1 MKRLTEWIHKQDP
14 YICCLQETHLFR
26 PRDTHRPRARGWEK
40 EFYGNG
46 NQKKAG
52 LTILI
57 SDEINLKI
65 KTVR

>member
-14 YICCLQETHLFR
+14 YICCLQETHVFR
-26 PRDTHRPRARGWEK
+26 PRDTKVKSEGMEK
-40 EFYGNG
+40 EFCGNG

-52 LTILI
+52 IAIFI

-65 KTVR
+65 KTVT